1 MSFIIGGQ
9 YIYFETSSPVK
20 AGESALIRSA
30 NLTSTDDVCVT
41 FWYNMYGQTM
51 GKLEMGTMTDLDS
64 STLQIKWSR
73 EGDQGPTWKQA
84 KVTVESPQSFYV
96 CIHRPNILS
105 IAKRQ
110 TFSHVFPDLI

>member
-1 MSFIIGGQ
+1 MSLIIGGQ

-30 NLTSTDDVCVT
+30 NLMSTDDVCVT

-51 GKLEMGTMTDLDS
+51 GKLEMRAMTDLDT
-64 STLQIKWSR
+64 STFEVKWSR
-73 EGDQGPTWKQA
+73 KGSQGLSWKEA

-110 TFSHVFPDLI
+110 TLVMCFQI